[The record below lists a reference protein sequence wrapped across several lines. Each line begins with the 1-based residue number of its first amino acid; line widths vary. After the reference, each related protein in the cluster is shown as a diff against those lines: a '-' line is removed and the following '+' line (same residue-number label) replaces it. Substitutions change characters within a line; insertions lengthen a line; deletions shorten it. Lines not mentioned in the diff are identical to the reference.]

1 MQPFSAFCIAL
12 VIMEIIFAIAAAL
25 IVLFT
30 AMLDPYISVV
40 IAVTLLVA
48 LGIYEFVRKQKQKKE
63 YLNG

>member
-1 MQPFSAFCIAL
+1 MQPFSSLCIAL
-12 VIMEIIFAIAAAL
+12 VIMESIFAIAAAL

-30 AMLDPYISVV
+30 AIMDPYISVV

-48 LGIYEFVRKQKQKKE
+48 LGIYEFFRKQKQKKE

>member
-1 MQPFSAFCIAL
+1 MQPFSALCIAL
-12 VIMEIIFAIAAAL
+12 VIMESIFAVAAAL

-30 AMLDPYISVV
+30 AIMDQYISVV

-48 LGIYEFVRKQKQKKE
+48 LGIYEFVRKQKKE